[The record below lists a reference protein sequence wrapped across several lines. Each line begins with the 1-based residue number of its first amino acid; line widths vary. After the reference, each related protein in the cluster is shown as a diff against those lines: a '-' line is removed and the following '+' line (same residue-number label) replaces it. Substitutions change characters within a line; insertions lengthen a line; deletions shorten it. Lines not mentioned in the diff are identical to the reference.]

1 VRGDTYARIFPDI
14 VFHKDLH
21 SFETRHGV
29 PSPKKTDKSPAKKKL
44 SKEKHSGRHRKKR
57 TKCKDK
63 MRGDFYAS
71 ILTKCV
77 WQRSRCPATNF
88 LLCITAVVYVLQML
102 TQGWLLDAGAK
113 DNSMIV
119 QGQYYRL
126 LTAMLLHIG
135 LVHLLCN
142 CFSLNTVGPIV
153 EMLFG
158 TERMVITYVLAGLG
172 GNLLS
177 FSLTQARS
185 VGASNAVFGLVGAFG
200 VYVLRHRKLYGKRS
214 DRILNS
220 IIKTCLLNVCIGLI
234 PCMRIDN
241 WGHLGGAVVGAT
253 VGYLFGPNL
262 IKTRW
267 GLVDQP
273 LIALPSLR

>member
-1 VRGDTYARIFPDI
+1 MQGQNARRFLRKHPHKVCVAAITLPDDQFSALHHRRCGVRTADADARM
-14 VFHKDLH
+14 
-21 SFETRHGV
+21 
-29 PSPKKTDKSPAKKKL
+29 A
-44 SKEKHSGRHRKKR
+44 
-57 TKCKDK
+57 
-63 MRGDFYAS
+63 A
-71 ILTKCV
+71 
-77 WQRSRCPATNF
+77 RSS
-88 LLCITAVVYVLQML
+88 
-102 TQGWLLDAGAK
+102 AGAR
-113 DNSMIV
+113 DNSMIG

-158 TERMVITYVLAGLG
+158 TERMVITYILASLG

-177 FSLTQARS
+177 FSLTQAS
-185 VGASNAVFGLVGAFG
+185 SMGASGVVFGLVGAFG
-200 VYVLRHRKLYGKRS
+200 VYVLRHRELYGKRS
-214 DRILNS
+214 DRTLNS
-220 IIKTCLLNVCIGLI
+220 IMKTCLLNVCIGLI
-234 PCMRIDN
+234 PCMRIN
-241 WGHLGGAVVGAT
+241 NCGHLGGAVVGAT

-273 LIALPSLR
+273 LIAIPSLR